1 MDFFWCSFPF
11 FGVLFLFGGVLFH
24 LTGANSLGMRLVHA
38 GGVEEHVLGVRYG
51 RAGHAP

>member
-1 MDFFWCSFPF
+1 MCTDFFGVVFQF
-11 FGVLFLFGGVLFH
+11 FGVLFD
-24 LTGANSLGMRLVHA
+24 LTGANGLGVRLVHA